1 MFFLSSPFLWSSF
14 LLTLRTPF
22 QSASSKSQ
30 SGVSLTKKQ
39 RPRLG
44 GVLIGIR
51 GGRGVCLP
59 VLQILTLLQTKTS
72 CFSHPFS
79 DLACENCTRFA
90 NPRVKPIY
98 RYCLSILSNIWH
110 RMVLFIYSW
119 KEKYLCGSLE
129 KHTQF
134 HSIMSKVY
142 TLFPTNTAQKHTL
155 WGSKCIT
162 VVPT

>member
-22 QSASSKSQ
+22 QSASNKSQ

-51 GGRGVCLP
+51 GGWGVCLP

-110 RMVLFIYSW
+110 RTVLFIYSW
-119 KEKYLCGSLE
+119 KEKYLSWFPWKTHPISFHNEQSLYS
-129 KHTQF
+129 F
-134 HSIMSKVY
+134 S
-142 TLFPTNTAQKHTL
+142 N
-155 WGSKCIT
+155 
-162 VVPT
+162 

>member
-90 NPRVKPIY
+90 KPQ
-98 RYCLSILSNIWH
+98 SEANIQ
-110 RMVLFIYSW
+110 VLF
-119 KEKYLCGSLE
+119 KHFKQYL
-129 KHTQF
+129 TQNGLIHLQLKRKIPF
-134 HSIMSKVY
+134 
-142 TLFPTNTAQKHTL
+142 
-155 WGSKCIT
+155 
-162 VVPT
+162 VVPLKNTPNFIP

>member
-1 MFFLSSPFLWSSF
+1 MFFLSNPFLWSSF

-30 SGVSLTKKQ
+30 SRVSLTKKQ

-44 GVLIGIR
+44 GVLLGIR

-72 CFSHPFS
+72 CSSHPFS
-79 DLACENCTRFA
+79 DLASENCTRFA

-98 RYCLSILSNIWH
+98 RYCLSILSNIRH
-110 RMVLFIYSW
+110 RTVLFIYSW
-119 KEKYLCGSLE
+119 KEKYLRGSLE
-129 KHTQF
+129 NHTQF

-142 TLFPTNTAQKHTL
+142 TLFPTNTAQKHTF
-155 WGSKCIT
+155 WASKCIT
-162 VVPT
+162 VVAT